1 MGVAFLN
8 WVWAKRGGFAEM
20 TTSWCL
26 SGNTSSLGAQ
36 VNDYGGGRESEYS
49 AALKTHKL
57 LIFRDAKNAE
67 HRKIAANWNV
77 SGTTFHLSN
86 EIQVT
91 ASHFVSELAQTP
103 ESTRTLPEA
112 GVYSTPAG
120 RSHHSAVLA
129 YVYISAFT
137 FVLNVRLIL
146 FSAAGVKSQRKWL
159 GSLL

>member
-1 MGVAFLN
+1 MVEAG
-8 WVWAKRGGFAEM
+8 
-20 TTSWCL
+20 
-26 SGNTSSLGAQ
+26 
-36 VNDYGGGRESEYS
+36 ESEYS
-49 AALKTHKL
+49 AALKTRKL
-57 LIFRDAKNAE
+57 LIFRHAKNAE
-67 HRKIAANWNV
+67 YRKIAANWNV
-77 SGTTFHLSN
+77 SGTRDFSFAKRNSGYRVTFCFRVGTN
-86 EIQVT
+86 R
-91 ASHFVSELAQTP
+91 P

-159 GSLL
+159 GSLF